1 MKKTLFLLFILA
13 ALGIAQNSDKRM
25 TVALS
30 ELEGR
35 GLAEGEALTL
45 TDALSGH
52 LSNTNAFRIMERGKM
67 DMILKEQG
75 FQQSGACTDQACIVE
90 MGQLLG
96 VQQMITG
103 SIGKVG
109 GTYSVSVRM
118 ISVATSEIIRT
129 LSKVYKGQIDGVLT
143 DVLPAI
149 ASELAQ
155 AVSPSATKVTAA
167 PVAAAA
173 VPAAAVVAPASAPA
187 PASQPA
193 QPLAEGKSSHTL
205 LWLGLGAGVVA
216 GGVVAFIVINK
227 GSSDKPA
234 ANGSLELTW

>member
-52 LSNTNAFRIMERGKM
+52 LSNTNAFRIMARGKM

-193 QPLAEGKSSHTL
+193 QPLAEGKSSHTP
-205 LWLGLGAGVVA
+205 LWLG
-216 GGVVAFIVINK
+216 
-227 GSSDKPA
+227 P
-234 ANGSLELTW
+234 